1 MSKSLLSEIDEYL
14 AESGLSGSRF
24 GLLAANN
31 SRLYERLKNGGRVWP
46 ETEALVRVFLRRK
59 AAERRVA
66 ERRAS

>member
-1 MSKSLLSEIDEYL
+1 MDRACANGYAEYL